1 MVLARDDTGRST
13 TPLHEG
19 IRAMATDVVKC
30 AQTALAI
37 LDDKHA
43 VSGEVILDVVAY
55 VLVPNLVGDDH
66 PLFGEDGAT
75 LEGE

>member
-1 MVLARDDTGRST
+1 
-13 TPLHEG
+13 
-19 IRAMATDVVKC
+19 MATDVVKC

-43 VSGEVILDVVAY
+43 VSGEVVLDVVAY
-55 VLVPNLVGDDH
+55 ILEPNPVGDNH